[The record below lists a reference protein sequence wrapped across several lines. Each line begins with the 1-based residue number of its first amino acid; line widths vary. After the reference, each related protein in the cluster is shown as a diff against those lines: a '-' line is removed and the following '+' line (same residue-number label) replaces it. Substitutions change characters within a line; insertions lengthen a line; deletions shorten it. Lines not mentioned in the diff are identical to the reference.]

1 MSDAQLA
8 RAQDEARQEAGGAH
22 SVHDAREAMRAQV
35 GALDASGAHGAS
47 HGLSGRVGPA
57 TEPQPRP
64 ASSSGSSWLR
74 DAGQ

>member
-1 MSDAQLA
+1 
-8 RAQDEARQEAGGAH
+8 
-22 SVHDAREAMRAQV
+22 MRAQV

-74 DAGQ
+74 DAGQRAQSRAAESTGTA